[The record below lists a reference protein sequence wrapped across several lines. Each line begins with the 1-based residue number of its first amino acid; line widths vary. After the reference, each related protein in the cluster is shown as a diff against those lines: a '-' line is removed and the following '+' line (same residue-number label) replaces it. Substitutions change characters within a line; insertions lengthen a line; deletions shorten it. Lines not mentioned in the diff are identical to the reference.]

1 MDIGMNTFS
10 IKANQVKKNWIL
22 IDAENL
28 ILGRLASVIATILR
42 GKNKPEFTP
51 SMDCGDN
58 VIVINAEKV
67 KVTGKKLEQSVFYW
81 HTGYPGGLKEESLEK
96 TLNGRFPERAIERAV
111 QRMLPKNAL
120 GKKILSNLKVYKGS
134 EHPHAGQNPTFLD
147 VSKLNEKNVKRG

>member
-1 MDIGMNTFS
+1 MNTFS

>member
-10 IKANQVKKNWIL
+10 IKACQVKKNWIL

-28 ILGRLASVIATILR
+28 VLGRLSSVIAAILR

-81 HTGYPGGLKEESLEK
+81 HTGYPGGLKEEVLKK
-96 TLNGRFPERAIERAV
+96 TLTGRFPERAIMRAV
-111 QRMLPKNAL
+111 ERMLPKNAL
-120 GKKILSNLKVYKGS
+120 GKQILTNLRVYKGDQ
-134 EHPHAGQNPTFLD
+134 HPHTAQNPIVLD
-147 VSKLNEKNVKRG
+147 VAKMNIKNAKRG

>member
-1 MDIGMNTFS
+1 MNTFS

-96 TLNGRFPERAIERAV
+96 TLKGRFPERAIERAV

>member
-1 MDIGMNTFS
+1 MDTFS

-28 ILGRLASVIATILR
+28 VLGRLSSIIASILR

-67 KVTGKKLEQSVFYW
+67 KVTGDKLEQSVFYW
-81 HTGYPGGLKEESLEK
+81 HTGYPGGIKEESLEK
-96 TLNGRFPERAIERAV
+96 TLTGRFPERAIIRAV
-111 QRMLPKNAL
+111 ERMLPKNAL
-120 GKKILSNLKVYKGS
+120 GKKILSNLRVYKGS
-134 EHPHAGQNPTFLD
+134 EHPHMAQEPVVLD
-147 VSKLNEKNVKRG
+147 VAKMNEKNVKRG